1 MEELNKA
8 LTATKQRA
16 QASPDAKR
24 AKESAKEIE
33 ILKREIT
40 RLKKNAANNAQP
52 SLADSSPPRLD
63 PVIVQRAEDAERNAQ
78 QALEDLEAER
88 RARSDEA
95 QDNEAAI
102 SALKQ
107 QLQILGR
114 QKEQGDSTVAR
125 LEA

>member
-1 MEELNKA
+1 M
-8 LTATKQRA
+8 
-16 QASPDAKR
+16 
-24 AKESAKEIE
+24 
-33 ILKREIT
+33 
-40 RLKKNAANNAQP
+40 
-52 SLADSSPPRLD
+52 
-63 PVIVQRAEDAERNAQ
+63 QRAEDAERNAQ